1 MNAAIVR
8 KYITQDFDDEEK
20 KSYNSY
26 NKGDTQST
34 LWIEKALLRREP
46 LLVLELQCKSILT
59 DGSICNRWINITETG
74 ICKCSLSH
82 YCYDQVID
90 AIQYITK

>member
-1 MNAAIVR
+1 MNASVVR
-8 KYITQDFDDEEK
+8 KYITQDFNDEEI

-26 NKGDTQST
+26 NKGNIQST

-46 LLVLELQCKSILT
+46 LLLLELQCNSILT

-74 ICKCSLSH
+74 ICKCSFSH
-82 YCYDQVID
+82 DCYDQVINS
-90 AIQYITK
+90 IQNIM